1 MVRNELLLPCSF
13 HTIGLSIFLRPGR
26 SEAHKLTGCLGRAL
40 DLDINLGGA
49 PNFRAPKGPGGS
61 LNVFGVAQPRIAGIK
76 AILSLLNCQP
86 GTDKPESPIDSTRS
100 PTRSGFP
107 YIADASVIGEHP
119 RKCLW
124 FNTREEPVG
133 E

>member
-1 MVRNELLLPCSF
+1 M
-13 HTIGLSIFLRPGR
+13 
-26 SEAHKLTGCLGRAL
+26 
-40 DLDINLGGA
+40 DINLGGS

-86 GTDKPESPIDSTRS
+86 GADKLESPIDSTRS
-100 PTRSGFP
+100 PTGSAFP
-107 YIADASVIGEHP
+107 PTADAGGIREHP